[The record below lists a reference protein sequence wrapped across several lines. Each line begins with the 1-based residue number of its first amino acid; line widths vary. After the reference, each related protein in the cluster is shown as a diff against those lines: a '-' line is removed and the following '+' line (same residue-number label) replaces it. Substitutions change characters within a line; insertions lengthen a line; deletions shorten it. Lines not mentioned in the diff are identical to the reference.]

1 MEGVQ
6 YVVENRP
13 WMINN
18 KPMIVHEWDHEV
30 NIEKREPSVLPV
42 WVKLKNVIMEAWTK
56 KGISVLASN
65 LGKPIIMDVMTTM
78 MCNQGA
84 EGIGFGK
91 VRVKINATKEC
102 KDSIKVQYADAQ
114 KVKMKTKIMQVEY
127 QWKPVRCN
135 HCKVYG
141 HGLIECK
148 KRPRTEDELKHNKGR
163 RMEKDILKEN
173 NSEADM
179 RNRNEENVNKVP
191 KEDVNKGQKE
201 DGKKLETIKSGVRK
215 NANGKWFVNQNV
227 MDYVKFSA
235 NKYVVLQEDYDEE
248 FSPYISPIKQNE
260 LNKVIEKDDEEI
272 QEDVFDDYYKI
283 GEFLKV
289 NELRNEGKNVL
300 AEGGVDDVDQNFR
313 LFYTFIYAS
322 NNGRERR
329 ELWKNLVVYKF
340 ITNGKPWGI
349 TRYFNVTLKIDE
361 HNDEMSH
368 STIDVQEFQKCVEEI
383 EMEDLNGSGFQ
394 FT

>member
-1 MEGVQ
+1 
-6 YVVENRP
+6 
-13 WMINN
+13 
-18 KPMIVHEWDHEV
+18 
-30 NIEKREPSVLPV
+30 
-42 WVKLKNVIMEAWTK
+42 
-56 KGISVLASN
+56 
-65 LGKPIIMDVMTTM
+65 MDDMTTM

-84 EGIGFGK
+84 ERIGFAK
-91 VRVKINATKEC
+91 LRVEINAAKEC
-102 KDSIKVQYADAQ
+102 KDSIEKKIVELQYRPKVN
-114 KVKMKTKIMQVEY
+114 V
-127 QWKPVRCN
+127 N
-135 HCKVYG
+135 
-141 HGLIECK
+141 
-148 KRPRTEDELKHNKGR
+148 
-163 RMEKDILKEN
+163 KDILKEN
-173 NSEADM
+173 NSEAYM
-179 RNRNEENVNKVP
+179 RNRNEKNVNKVP
-191 KEDVNKGQKE
+191 KEDVNKGQKA
-201 DGKKLETIKSGVRK
+201 DGKKLETIKSRVRK

-227 MDYVKFSA
+227 IDYVKVSA

-260 LNKVIEKDDEEI
+260 LDTYLKYKRKPTKEDSKEWNESMKLYFDYKWRVIEKYDEEI

-300 AEGGVDDVDQNFR
+300 AEGGVDGLKREVRKLIQNEKLNVCTLIETHLQDKKISDVCVRVFGDWNWISNSKYYDNGCRILVGWDQIRIRGMEVQSSKQAMLCVIKDVDQNFR

-322 NNGRERR
+322 NNGRERK
-329 ELWKNLVVYKF
+329 ELRKNLVVHKC

-349 TRYFNVTLKIDE
+349 TRDFNVTLKIDE
-361 HNDEMSH
+361 HSDVMSH